1 MALSKD
7 ELRNRFGTKVP
18 QSNQAAYNHARLRD
32 EYHAFA
38 SLLNDVLPEGRAKSI
53 ALTELET
60 AAMWSHKAMAEKV
73 DSDSDG

>member
-7 ELRNRFGTKVP
+7 ELRSRFGTKVP
-18 QSNQAAYNHARLRD
+18 PSNQAAYNHARLRD
-32 EYHAFA
+32 EYQAFA
-38 SLLNDVLPEGRAKSI
+38 TLLNDVLPEGRAKSI

-60 AAMWSHKAMAEKV
+60 AAMWSHKSMAEKV